1 MTASRGRCLSI
12 CIRFAFLP
20 LSPSLPPYLWTSSVM
35 PCFCRYS
42 RMKAFS
48 EGSTR
53 WSTST

>member
-1 MTASRGRCLSI
+1 
-12 CIRFAFLP
+12 
-20 LSPSLPPYLWTSSVM
+20 VM